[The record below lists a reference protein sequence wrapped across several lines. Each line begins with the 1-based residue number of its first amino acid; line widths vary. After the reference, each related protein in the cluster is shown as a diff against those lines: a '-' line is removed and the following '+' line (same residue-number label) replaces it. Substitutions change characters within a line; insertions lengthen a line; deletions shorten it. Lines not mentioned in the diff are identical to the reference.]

1 MADLKVSGFAAEPFG
16 EIADLFASRLE
27 GGGGASFSVTVEGEA
42 VVDLWGGWKDAAGQQ
57 PWTEDTLV
65 CVYSSTKT
73 VTALVVLLLADRGLL
88 DFDTPVA
95 RYWPEFGQNG
105 KADITV
111 AQVLSHA
118 SGLSGWDTPISV
130 TDLYD
135 WDKATSLLAAQA
147 PAWEPGT
154 APGYHAVTQGFLI
167 GEVVR
172 RVTGASLGS
181 VFAREIA
188 QPCGVDFF
196 IGLPE
201 SEDSRAAELTP
212 PPPQPPFPPEV
223 LAALSPITLSVL
235 SNPPTNPLDTRDRRW
250 RAAEIPAANGYGNA
264 RSLAKAMAILAN
276 GGMAGST
283 RVLSEGGC
291 RRAFVQQIEGVDLVL
306 GIPAHYSLGF
316 GMAPMMPLPSDA
328 SIFWGGFGGS
338 LVMVDPK
345 ARATYAFA
353 MNVLSAQ
360 ALGDPRGL
368 GLAQAAWA
376 IVNRMSDQL

>member
-1 MADLKVSGFAAEPFG
+1 MADLKVSGFAAEPYR
-16 EIADLFASRLE
+16 EIADLFATRVE
-27 GGGGASFSVTVEGEA
+27 AGGGASFSVTVEGEA
-42 VVDLWGGWKDAAGQQ
+42 VVDLWGGWKDADQQQ
-57 PWTEDTLV
+57 PWMEDTLV

-73 VTALVVLLLADRGLL
+73 VTALVALLLADRGLL
-88 DFDTPVA
+88 DFDAPVA
-95 RYWPEFGQNG
+95 HYWPAFGQNG

-118 SGLSGWDTPISV
+118 SGLPGWDMPITV
-130 TDLYD
+130 ADLYD

-167 GEVVR
+167 GEIVR
-172 RVTGASLGS
+172 RVTGASLGE

-188 QPCGVDFF
+188 KPCGIDFF

-201 SEDSRAAELTP
+201 SEDDRAAQLTP
-212 PPPQPPFPPEV
+212 PPPQPPFPPEA
-223 LAALSPITLSVL
+223 LAALSPITLSVMT
-235 SNPPTNPLDTRDRRW
+235 NPPTNPLDTRDRRW

-283 RVLSEGGC
+283 RILSEAGC
-291 RRAFVQQIEGVDLVL
+291 RRAFTPQVEGVDLVL
-306 GIPAHYSLGF
+306 GIPARYGLGF

-328 SIFWGGFGGS
+328 SIFWGGYGGS
-338 LVMVDPK
+338 LIMVDPDT
-345 ARATYAFA
+345 RATYAFA
-353 MNVLSAQ
+353 MNVLSTQ

-368 GLAQAAWA
+368 GLAQAAWS
-376 IVNRMSDQL
+376 IVNRMSNKA